1 MRKRGKIMSDF
12 LIETKQLTKI
22 YGEQTA
28 VNSVN
33 LHVKK
38 GRIYGLLGRNGAGK
52 TTIMKM
58 ILGLTPITSGE
69 VDVFGQNIKGKEKR
83 IYPRIG
89 AIIETPGFY
98 PNLTGTENLEIFA
111 KLRGTAA
118 PNAVKTALEIVG
130 LPYKDKK
137 LFSKYSLGM
146 KQRLGI
152 ANAILHDPELLI
164 LDEPT
169 NGLDPIGI
177 AEVRNFIKDLSEE
190 RGKTILISSH
200 ILSEIELLADDIG
213 IIDHGVLLEESSMEE
228 LQKRNS
234 RYILLQVS
242 DIPKAVTLLERQFAI
257 QDYSVEDDHTLRL
270 YDTSLDMAA
279 VNKALMLQDV
289 SVISSSL
296 CNDTLEDYFKKITG
310 GEGIA

>member
-1 MRKRGKIMSDF
+1 MNNF
-12 LIETKQLTKI
+12 VIETKQLTKV
-22 YGEQTA
+22 YGEQDVVKA
-28 VNSVN
+28 VNI
-33 LHVKK
+33 HVKK

-58 ILGLTPITSGE
+58 ILGLTPITSGK
-69 VDVFGQNIKGKEKR
+69 VDVFGQDIKGREKQVF
-83 IYPRIG
+83 PRIG

-111 KLRGTAA
+111 KLRGTVG
-118 PNAVKTALEIVG
+118 PNAVKKALEVVG

-177 AEVRNFIKDLSEE
+177 AEMRNFIKDLSVE

-200 ILSEIELLADDIG
+200 ILSEIALLADDIG
-213 IIDHGVLLEESSMEE
+213 IIDHGLLLEENSMKE
-228 LQKRNS
+228 LKKKNRK
-234 RYILLQVS
+234 YILLQVS
-242 DIPKAVTLLERQFAI
+242 DVSKAALILEHQFHLV
-257 QDYSVEDDHTLRL
+257 DYSVHDDQTLRI
-270 YDTSLDMAA
+270 YDTCLDMAEI
-279 VNKALMLQDV
+279 NKALIVQDIA
-289 SVISSSL
+289 VISSQV

>member
-1 MRKRGKIMSDF
+1 
-12 LIETKQLTKI
+12 
-22 YGEQTA
+22 
-28 VNSVN
+28 
-33 LHVKK
+33 
-38 GRIYGLLGRNGAGK
+38 
-52 TTIMKM
+52 
-58 ILGLTPITSGE
+58 
-69 VDVFGQNIKGKEKR
+69 
-83 IYPRIG
+83 
-89 AIIETPGFY
+89 
-98 PNLTGTENLEIFA
+98 
-111 KLRGTAA
+111 
-118 PNAVKTALEIVG
+118 
-130 LPYKDKK
+130 
-137 LFSKYSLGM
+137 M

>member
-1 MRKRGKIMSDF
+1 MNNF
-12 LIETKQLTKI
+12 VIETKQLIKV
-22 YGEQTA
+22 YGEQDVVKA
-28 VNSVN
+28 VNI
-33 LHVKK
+33 HVKK

-58 ILGLTPITSGE
+58 ILGLTPITSGK
-69 VDVFGQNIKGKEKR
+69 VVVFGQDIKGREKQVF
-83 IYPRIG
+83 PRIG

-111 KLRGTAA
+111 KLRGTVG
-118 PNAVKTALEIVG
+118 PNAVKNALEVVG

-177 AEVRNFIKDLSEE
+177 AEVRNFIKELSVE

-200 ILSEIELLADDIG
+200 ILSEIALLADDIG
-213 IIDHGVLLEESSMEE
+213 IIDHGLLLEENSMKE
-228 LQKRNS
+228 LKKKNRK
-234 RYILLQVS
+234 YILLRS
-242 DIPKAVTLLERQFAI
+242 A
-257 QDYSVEDDHTLRL
+257 RL
-270 YDTSLDMAA
+270 
-279 VNKALMLQDV
+279 
-289 SVISSSL
+289 
-296 CNDTLEDYFKKITG
+296 
-310 GEGIA
+310 

>member
-1 MRKRGKIMSDF
+1 MNNF
-12 LIETKQLTKI
+12 VIETKQLTKV
-22 YGEQTA
+22 YGEQDVVKA
-28 VNSVN
+28 VNI
-33 LHVKK
+33 HVKK

-58 ILGLTPITSGE
+58 ILGLTPITSGK
-69 VDVFGQNIKGKEKR
+69 VDVFGQDIKGREKQVF
-83 IYPRIG
+83 PRIG

-111 KLRGTAA
+111 KLRGTVG
-118 PNAVKTALEIVG
+118 PNAVKKALEVVG

-177 AEVRNFIKDLSEE
+177 AEMRNFIKELSVE

-200 ILSEIELLADDIG
+200 ILTEIALLADDIG
-213 IIDHGVLLEESSMEE
+213 IIDHGLLLEENSMKE
-228 LQKRNS
+228 LKKKNRK
-234 RYILLQVS
+234 YILLQVS
-242 DIPKAVTLLERQFAI
+242 DVSKAALILEHQFHLV
-257 QDYSVEDDHTLRL
+257 DYSVHDDQTLRI
-270 YDTSLDMAA
+270 YDTCLDMAEI
-279 VNKALMLQDV
+279 NKALIVQDIA
-289 SVISSSL
+289 VISSQV

>member
-1 MRKRGKIMSDF
+1 MNNF
-12 LIETKQLTKI
+12 VIETKQLTKV
-22 YGEQTA
+22 YGEQDVVKA
-28 VNSVN
+28 VNI
-33 LHVKK
+33 HVKK

-58 ILGLTPITSGE
+58 ILGLTPITSGK
-69 VDVFGQNIKGKEKR
+69 VDVFGQDIKGREKQVF
-83 IYPRIG
+83 PRIG

-111 KLRGTAA
+111 KLRGTVG
-118 PNAVKTALEIVG
+118 PNAVKKALEVVG

-177 AEVRNFIKDLSEE
+177 AEMRNFIKELSVE

-200 ILSEIELLADDIG
+200 ILEDDIG
-213 IIDHGVLLEESSMEE
+213 IIDHGLLLEENSMKE
-228 LQKRNS
+228 LKKKNRK
-234 RYILLQVS
+234 YILLQVS
-242 DIPKAVTLLERQFAI
+242 DVSKAALILEHQFHLV
-257 QDYSVEDDHTLRL
+257 DYSVHDDQTLRI
-270 YDTSLDMAA
+270 YDTCLDMAEI
-279 VNKALMLQDV
+279 NKALIVQDIA
-289 SVISSSL
+289 VISSQV

>member
-1 MRKRGKIMSDF
+1 MNNF
-12 LIETKQLTKI
+12 VIETKQLTKV
-22 YGEQTA
+22 YGEQDVVKA
-28 VNSVN
+28 VNI
-33 LHVKK
+33 HVKK

-58 ILGLTPITSGE
+58 ILGLTPITSGK
-69 VDVFGQNIKGKEKR
+69 VDVFGQDIKGREKQVF
-83 IYPRIG
+83 PRIG

-111 KLRGTAA
+111 KLRGTVG
-118 PNAVKTALEIVG
+118 PNAVKKALEVVG

-177 AEVRNFIKDLSEE
+177 AEMRNFIKELSVE

-200 ILSEIELLADDIG
+200 ILSESALLADDIG
-213 IIDHGVLLEESSMEE
+213 IIDHGLLLEENSMKE
-228 LQKRNS
+228 LKKKNRK
-234 RYILLQVS
+234 YILLQVS
-242 DIPKAVTLLERQFAI
+242 DVSKAALILEHQFHLV
-257 QDYSVEDDHTLRL
+257 DYSVHDDQTLRI
-270 YDTSLDMAA
+270 YDTCLDMAEI
-279 VNKALMLQDV
+279 NKALIVQDIA
-289 SVISSSL
+289 VISSQV

>member
-1 MRKRGKIMSDF
+1 MNNF
-12 LIETKQLTKI
+12 VIETKQLIKV
-22 YGEQTA
+22 YGEQDVVKA
-28 VNSVN
+28 VNI
-33 LHVKK
+33 HVKK
-38 GRIYGLLGRNGAGK
+38 GSIYGLLGRNGAGK

-58 ILGLTPITSGE
+58 ILGLTPITSGK
-69 VDVFGQNIKGKEKR
+69 VDVFGQDIKGREKQVF
-83 IYPRIG
+83 PRIG

-111 KLRGTAA
+111 KLRGTVG
-118 PNAVKTALEIVG
+118 PNAVKNALEVVG

-177 AEVRNFIKDLSEE
+177 AEVRNFIKELSVE

-200 ILSEIELLADDIG
+200 ILSEIALLADDIG
-213 IIDHGVLLEESSMEE
+213 IIDHGLLLEENSMKE
-228 LQKRNS
+228 LKKKNRK
-234 RYILLQVS
+234 YILLQVS
-242 DIPKAVTLLERQFAI
+242 DVSKAALILEHQFRLV
-257 QDYSVEDDHTLRL
+257 DYSVHDDQTLRI
-270 YDTSLDMAA
+270 YDTCLDMAEI
-279 VNKALMLQDV
+279 NKALIVQDIA
-289 SVISSSL
+289 VISSQV